1 MKLSLTLTA
10 LLAALDSA
18 SGRVAA
24 TEKIMKNARRL
35 DYNYHYA
42 NGGYSAGYAYEEG
55 KEGAFLQGYSLK
67 MMSCL
72 KGEKSYNYQEK
83 TTEFNTV
90 IFRLCPVDTCSNST
104 STPCDEGFG
113 DFAVGLNTFAE
124 AYVESIKDNYNNGYD
139 NGYNNGNNNGMTYY
153 SYDYGE
159 INMEEYVREC
169 KLWEEEGQDN
179 ENYNAYGTY
188 AYIGATCTDD
198 GTDIKLAS
206 FSDPYCTEESEDSFA
221 DTHNGFELPYSSGG
235 LAPDD
240 CVSCMSMND
249 NYEYELNEMCLQLY
263 ESATYKCEENMEFYN
278 AYYGPDTRGCDYLY
292 DYVPK
297 ASKKK
302 KSSSSNKS
310 SSADSGNFFTN
321 QSEDA
326 KMAEELVAVLIISA
340 LIGAV
345 VVAAFTQDRISKM
358 KETSDEE
365 SEEAPSKVESVVESM
380 KSGAMLVKLSALG
393 LAATIAAKLRPS
405 TPEPEPE
412 GEYLDMDTTK
422 KGPENDEC

>member
-10 LLAALDSA
+10 LLATLDGA

-24 TEKIMKNARRL
+24 TEKIMQNARRL

-42 NGGYSAGYAYEEG
+42 NGGYSAGYAYEDG
-55 KEGAFLQGYSLK
+55 KEGTFLQGYSLK

-124 AYVESIKDNYNNGYD
+124 AYVESIKDNYNS
-139 NGYNNGNNNGMTYY
+139 GMQYY
-153 SYDYGE
+153 SFN
-159 INMEEYVREC
+159 IEEYVQEC

-179 ENYNAYGTY
+179 ENEDYNAYGTY
-188 AYIGATCTDD
+188 AYIGTTCTDD

-240 CVSCMSMND
+240 CMSCMTMND
-249 NYEYELNEMCLQLY
+249 NYEYELNEMCHQLY
-263 ESATYKCEENMEFYN
+263 ESANYKCEENMEAFN
-278 AYYGPDTRGCDYLY
+278 NYYGPDTRGCDYLY

-302 KSSSSNKS
+302 SSSNTG
-310 SSADSGNFFTN
+310 SSANSGNFFTN
-321 QSEDA
+321 QSEEA

-358 KETSDEE
+358 KETFAEQSK
-365 SEEAPSKVESVVESM
+365 EAPSKVESMVESM
-380 KSGAMLVKLSALG
+380 KSFAMLVKISALG
-393 LAATIAAKLRPS
+393 LAATIAAKVRAS

-412 GEYLDMDTTK
+412 GEYTDMDKTK
-422 KGPENDEC
+422 KGVENDEC